1 MVYFRFHL
9 ENFPIHSRI
18 DAVTENVD
26 NIDTSGIEELSDLV
40 SNHDD
45 NDNYTNNE
53 KELSR
58 EFSVVGSLLNRVAFL
73 SFLTSFWKNIF
84 VYVYVHFFFNLEIIY
99 SENVLR
105 CHIRL

>member
-1 MVYFRFHL
+1 M
-9 ENFPIHSRI
+9 
-18 DAVTENVD
+18 TENVD

-45 NDNYTNNE
+45 DDNCTNNE

-73 SFLTSFWKNIF
+73 SILTSSWKNIF
-84 VYVYVHFFFNLEIIY
+84 VYVYVHFFLIWKSYILKMFLD
-99 SENVLR
+99 VT
-105 CHIRL
+105 